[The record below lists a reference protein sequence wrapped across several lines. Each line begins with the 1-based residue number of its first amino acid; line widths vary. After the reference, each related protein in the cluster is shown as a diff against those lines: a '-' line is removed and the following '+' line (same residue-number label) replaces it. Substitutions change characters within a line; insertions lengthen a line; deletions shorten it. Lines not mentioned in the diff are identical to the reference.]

1 MPDSANVQKIKS
13 LYAAMGQPTLDEA
26 LALLTEDVE
35 FVVPGPDGLGAAGTW
50 RGAEGVREC
59 FRRLRAGQESLS
71 TEPLLF
77 VAEGEQV
84 LVRLWARARV
94 QATGKLFESE
104 IIHLFTFRD
113 GKVARL
119 LDYFDTAAVAAAYR
133 A

>member
-1 MPDSANVQKIKS
+1 M
-13 LYAAMGQPTLDEA
+13 
-26 LALLTEDVE
+26 
-35 FVVPGPDGLGAAGTW
+35 
-50 RGAEGVREC
+50 REC